1 MFGTPWVCSRCLSR
15 YMRLGEARQF
25 RKWTRFYSS
34 VAPERLLSPA
44 LLNHARNLAREY
56 ATLSER
62 LAGSFEKETAKRV
75 GELTAT
81 VQALKEWDKAHE
93 SIAEL
98 NHLLDDPSSDPELR
112 ELASDDLQTTVSS
125 LFALSGKLKESLI
138 PRHPFAELPCLVE
151 IRPGAGGDEA
161 GLFASELLRMYLAF
175 CSRHGLRTAILKKDV
190 EDGAG
195 GSGSEDRL
203 SEAVMEIEAPGSYN
217 ILRTEAGVHRVQ
229 RIPATEAKGRV
240 HTSAVSVMILPSFS
254 EQNDSALNFD
264 DPNSDYYINPQDVQ
278 SEKMRASGAGGQ
290 HVNKTESAIRL
301 THVPTSTVVAVQD
314 SRSQHENRRKAWRL
328 LRSKIAQ
335 MRREAREQE
344 LVELRRGIMG
354 GVARM
359 GRGDKVR
366 TYNFGQNRCTDH
378 RSGVTIH
385 NLGSVL
391 DGGEGLDNIMESVS
405 NWLVDQ
411 EVGVLCGEEWSK
423 QPNEISK
430 KGPNKKDTR

>member
-44 LLNHARNLAREY
+44 LLNHARNLAREH

-161 GLFASELLRMYLAF
+161 GLFASELLRMYLTF
-175 CSRHGLRTAILKKDV
+175 CSLHGLRTAILKKDL

-195 GSGSEDRL
+195 GSRSEARL

-217 ILRTEAGVHRVQ
+217 TLRSEAGVHRVPANFQ
-229 RIPATEAKGRV
+229 LLKRRAVFILALSAFMIPT
-240 HTSAVSVMILPSFS
+240 
-254 EQNDSALNFD
+254 
-264 DPNSDYYINPQDVQ
+264 
-278 SEKMRASGAGGQ
+278 
-290 HVNKTESAIRL
+290 
-301 THVPTSTVVAVQD
+301 
-314 SRSQHENRRKAWRL
+314 
-328 LRSKIAQ
+328 
-335 MRREAREQE
+335 
-344 LVELRRGIMG
+344 
-354 GVARM
+354 
-359 GRGDKVR
+359 
-366 TYNFGQNRCTDH
+366 
-378 RSGVTIH
+378 
-385 NLGSVL
+385 
-391 DGGEGLDNIMESVS
+391 
-405 NWLVDQ
+405 
-411 EVGVLCGEEWSK
+411 
-423 QPNEISK
+423 
-430 KGPNKKDTR
+430 